1 MSAGFAVKLADDKAV
16 HSCKEGAQG
25 ASGYGTVIAVRAYSY
40 RVFIDLIR
48 QSTLGQLPNRS
59 HV

>member
-25 ASGYGTVIAVRAYSY
+25 ASGYGTLVAVRAYSY

-48 QSTLGQLPNRS
+48 QSTL
-59 HV
+59 VFAT